1 MIASSDARI
10 NDGDVWLLSN
20 MYREML
26 RIRLIEEEIARRY
39 PEEKMRCPI
48 HLSIGQEAVPVGVSA
63 AMRRDDQVV
72 STHRCHAHYLAKGG
86 DLNTMIAEL
95 HGKATGCS
103 GGRGGSMHLFDSA
116 VGVLLSLPIVA
127 SSIPIGVGAALGI
140 RQAGGDALVVVYL
153 GDASVEE
160 GVFHESANFAA
171 LQKLPVI
178 FVLENNLYSVYT
190 HLRDRQPQRPLH
202 AMATAHGI
210 PFEHLDGNDVV
221 AVHRAAMGAVAR
233 ARSGDGPSLIL
244 CDTYR
249 WREHC
254 GPNYDNNIGY
264 RTEAEFQGW
273 RVQCPLERTRRQLAE
288 SGRLAPADEIVLQ
301 RGIVAEIDAA
311 FSLADAAP
319 FPVAHSA
326 LEGVYA

>member
-1 MIASSDARI
+1 
-10 NDGDVWLLSN
+10 
-20 MYREML
+20 
-26 RIRLIEEEIARRY
+26 
-39 PEEKMRCPI
+39 
-48 HLSIGQEAVPVGVSA
+48 
-63 AMRRDDQVV
+63 
-72 STHRCHAHYLAKGG
+72 
-86 DLNTMIAEL
+86 MIAEL
-95 HGKATGCS
+95 YGKATGCS

-116 VGVLLSLPIVA
+116 AGILLSLPIVA

-160 GVFHESANFAA
+160 GVFHESVNFAA

-190 HLRDRQPQRPLH
+190 HLRERQPERPLH
-202 AMATAHGI
+202 ALATAHGV
-210 PFEHLDGNDVV
+210 PYEHLDGND
-221 AVHRAAMGAVAR
+221 ALAIHSASERAIAR
-233 ARSGDGPSLIL
+233 ARSGGGPSLIL

-273 RVQCPLERTRRQLAE
+273 RVQCPLERARRQLIEWGRLVPAEETALRDQIMAEVETAFARAE
-288 SGRLAPADEIVLQ
+288 S
-301 RGIVAEIDAA
+301 
-311 FSLADAAP
+311 AP
-319 FPVAHSA
+319 FPAASSA
-326 LEGVYA
+326 SEGVYA